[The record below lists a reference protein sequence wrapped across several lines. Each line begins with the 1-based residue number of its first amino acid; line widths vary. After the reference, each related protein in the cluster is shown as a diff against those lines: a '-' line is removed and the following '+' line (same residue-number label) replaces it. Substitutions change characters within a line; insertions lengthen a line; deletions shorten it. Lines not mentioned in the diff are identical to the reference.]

1 MIEARALTSKSR
13 SSADKCESSDT
24 PIFAKNF
31 NALLQNNTWEALKHL
46 RTLKEEVPGFN
57 FRIQYNPKGRTIAI
71 CWMLP
76 HMRINLLHYGDVLF
90 LDTMIKEYNVLGWP
104 YMGPTVKDG

>member
-1 MIEARALTSKSR
+1 
-13 SSADKCESSDT
+13 
-24 PIFAKNF
+24 
-31 NALLQNNTWEALKHL
+31 
-46 RTLKEEVPGFN
+46 
-57 FRIQYNPKGRTIAI
+57 
-71 CWMLP
+71 MLP